1 MQWLLRLLVLPCC
14 FGVASSAFGAKRAA
28 SFVADRSE
36 FVTRDGNQFVLN
48 GQPFYFQGTNFYR
61 LSLIERHAETEV
73 YDIMRDLAAS
83 GMKVVRIWG
92 FSCGDSNA
100 QAMLKSVSK
109 TSAHYDE
116 IALRRLDLAID
127 AARSANLKVII
138 PLVNYQKEYCP
149 MSWWVNKVTGEDD
162 PNLFYSD
169 PDVREAFKRHVGRML
184 SRANTAYLNKRGE
197 NITYANDPTIM
208 AIELANEPHTDDWYE
223 TDRGIV
229 PGDLLY
235 NWLSFMSDFIRSVD
249 PNHLIASGEEGYKRE
264 PHSKAQVDRHWWL
277 SDGSKGADYERN
289 LTLPNID
296 FATVHAYPTH
306 WMISTDDIDWFSE
319 EFLADR
325 ARIAHKLNKPV
336 VLEEIG
342 ISDIENPYLG
352 YTKEP
357 HKWLEVLLN
366 AANDAN
372 YNGTMIWQLVPAG
385 SEEGEFIYD
394 FRSPTAAVVFKQ
406 AERMNKKSVKN

>member
-1 MQWLLRLLVLPCC
+1 MQWFLRLLVIPCC
-14 FGVASSAFGAKRAA
+14 FLAATHALAAKKAK
-28 SFVADRSE
+28 FVADRSE
-36 FVTRDGNQFVLN
+36 FVTKAGDQFMLN
-48 GQPFYFQGTNFYR
+48 GNPFYFQGTNFYR
-61 LSLIERHAETEV
+61 LSLIERHAEAEV
-73 YDIMRDLAAS
+73 YDIMRELAAS

-100 QAMLKSVSK
+100 QAMLRSVSK
-109 TSAHYDE
+109 TSAVYDE

-149 MSWWVNKVTGEDD
+149 MSWWVNKVIGEDD

-184 SRANTAYLNKRGE
+184 SRANTAYLSKRGE

-208 AIELANEPHTDDWYE
+208 AIELANEPHTEDWYE
-223 TDRGIV
+223 TERDIQ

-264 PHSKAQVDRHWWL
+264 PHSQAQVDHHWWL

-306 WMISTDDIDWFSE
+306 WMISTDEIEWFAK

-325 ARIAHKLNKPV
+325 ARIAHKLDKPV

-357 HKWLEVLLN
+357 HKWLELLLN
-366 AANDAN
+366 GANDAG

-406 AERMNKKSVKN
+406 AEHMNKKSITK

>member
-1 MQWLLRLLVLPCC
+1 MQWFLRLLVIPCC
-14 FGVASSAFGAKRAA
+14 FLAATHALAAKKAK
-28 SFVADRSE
+28 FVADRSE
-36 FVTRDGNQFVLN
+36 FVTKAGDQFMLN
-48 GQPFYFQGTNFYR
+48 GNPFYFQGTNFYR
-61 LSLIERHAETEV
+61 LSLIERHAEAEV
-73 YDIMRDLAAS
+73 YDIMRELAAS

-100 QAMLKSVSK
+100 QAMLRSVSK
-109 TSAHYDE
+109 TSAVYDE

-149 MSWWVNKVTGEDD
+149 MSWWVNKVIGEDD

-184 SRANTAYLNKRGE
+184 SRANTAYLSKRGE

-208 AIELANEPHTDDWYE
+208 AIELANEPHTEDWYE
-223 TDRGIV
+223 TERDIQ

-264 PHSKAQVDRHWWL
+264 PHSQAQVDHHWWL

-306 WMISTDDIDWFSE
+306 WMISTDEIEWFAK

-325 ARIAHKLNKPV
+325 ARIAHKLDKPV

-357 HKWLEVLLN
+357 HKWLELLLN
-366 AANDAN
+366 GANDAG

-385 SEEGEFIYD
+385 SEEGEFIYH

-406 AERMNKKSVKN
+406 AEHMNKKSITK

>member
-1 MQWLLRLLVLPCC
+1 MQWLLRLLVLSWCLG
-14 FGVASSAFGAKRAA
+14 FANFAFGAKRAA
-28 SFVADRSE
+28 FVPDRSE
-36 FVTRDGNQFVLN
+36 FVTRDGNQFTLN
-48 GQPFYFQGTNFYR
+48 GMPFYFQGTNFYR
-61 LSLIERHAETEV
+61 LSLIERHAEAEV
-73 YDIMRDLAAS
+73 YDIMRDLASS

-109 TSAHYDE
+109 TSAIYDE

-149 MSWWVNKVTGEDD
+149 MSWWVNQITGEED

-169 PDVREAFKRHVGRML
+169 PDVREAFKRHIGRML
-184 SRANTAYLNKRGE
+184 SRANTTYLNKRGE

-208 AIELANEPHTDDWYE
+208 AIELANEPHTDDRYE
-223 TDRGIV
+223 SDRGIAS
-229 PGDLLY
+229 GELLY
-235 NWLSFMSDFIRSVD
+235 NWLGFMSDFIRSVD
-249 PNHLIASGEEGYKRE
+249 PNHLIASGEEGYKSK

-306 WMISTDDIDWFSE
+306 WMISTEDIDWFSE

-325 ARIAHKLNKPV
+325 ARIAHKLKKPV

-366 AANDAN
+366 AANAAN

-406 AERMNKKSVKN
+406 AEHMNNKSTKN